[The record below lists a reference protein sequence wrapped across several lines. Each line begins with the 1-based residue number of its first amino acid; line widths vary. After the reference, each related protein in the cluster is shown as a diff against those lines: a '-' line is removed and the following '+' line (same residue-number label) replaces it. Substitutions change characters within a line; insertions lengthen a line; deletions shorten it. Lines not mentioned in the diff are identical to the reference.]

1 MENLSYTE
9 IRKFAS
15 LKCQNNASKL
25 AIIYLIY
32 SFLTL
37 SLNIDTEKYPE
48 FTILV
53 FITSVMGLVFSG
65 PMEYG
70 LSKVIKLNYH
80 NADFDSG
87 TLFDGFKGKVYAAFF
102 LQVLYLIGWF
112 LLLIIPGIIN
122 SIAYSMTY
130 YVMLDNPELSAN
142 ECIRKSKELMRGHK
156 SDLFV
161 LLLSYIGWLL
171 LSLLTFGILMLWVGP
186 KMQTAKYHFY
196 LKIQGREEKEVLNF

>member
-32 SFLTL
+32 SFLTF
-37 SLNIDTEKYPE
+37 SLDIDTEKYPE
-48 FTILV
+48 LAFLV
-53 FITSVMGLVFSG
+53 IITSIVGLIFAG

-102 LQVLYLIGWF
+102 LQVLYIIGWL
-112 LLLIIPGIIN
+112 LLLIVPGIIN
-122 SIAYSMTY
+122 GIAYSMTY
-130 YVMLDNPELSAN
+130 YVMLDNPDLSAN
-142 ECIRKSKELMRGHK
+142 ECIAKSKELMKGHK
-156 SDLFV
+156 ADLFV

-196 LKIQGREEKEVLNF
+196 LKILGREEKEVLNF